1 MGAPP
6 RGRAVLRAGAL
17 AWLAVALAGCFTVDA
32 TLRPDGSG
40 TIELG
45 YVLPA
50 QQATVDSETA
60 RFTSPHVKVVSV
72 TPRTPGALVKATFD
86 DVTKLST
93 AEGFAMVTVRRR
105 EKKDRERLTIVIHNP
120 RHQPFK
126 DEGQTP
132 PRVALTLPGRVLAA
146 NRDGVISGNRVV
158 WTLPLKEYVEQP
170 SMTIWVRYRRT

>member
-1 MGAPP
+1 MEAPP
-6 RGRAVLRAGAL
+6 RPGAALRAGAL
-17 AWLAVALAGCFTVDA
+17 SCLAVVLAGCFTVDA

-45 YVLPA
+45 YVPA
-50 QQATVDSETA
+50 QQATVGTETA
-60 RFTSPHVKVVSV
+60 RFTSPHVKVQSV

-93 AEGFAMVTVRRR
+93 AEGFAMVSVRRQ
-105 EKKDRERLTIVIHNP
+105 EKRGRERLTVVIHNP

-126 DEGQTP
+126 DEGQTW

-146 NRDGVISGNRVV
+146 NRNAEISGNRVV
-158 WTLPLKEYVEQP
+158 WSLPLTEYVEQP
-170 SMTIWVRYRRT
+170 SMTVWVRYRRA

>member
-1 MGAPP
+1 MEVP
-6 RGRAVLRAGAL
+6 RLGTALRSGAL
-17 AWLAVALAGCFTVDA
+17 PWLAVVLAGCFTVDA

-45 YVLPA
+45 YVPG

-72 TPRTPGALVKATFD
+72 TPRTPGAQVKATFD

-105 EKKDRERLTIVIHNP
+105 EKKGRERLTIVIHNP

-146 NRDGVISGNRVV
+146 NRDGLISGNRVV